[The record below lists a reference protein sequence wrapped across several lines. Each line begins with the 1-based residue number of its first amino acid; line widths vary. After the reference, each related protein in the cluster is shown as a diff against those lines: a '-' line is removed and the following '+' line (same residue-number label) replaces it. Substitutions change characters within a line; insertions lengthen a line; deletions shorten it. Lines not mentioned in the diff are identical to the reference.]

1 MSVMASCIETWKK
14 LRPNVALKSI
24 MPILTDGWWS
34 ADFMIAANAWAR
46 KKLTAA
52 SWRVD
57 ETYIKI
63 RGEWTYLYHAVDR
76 ERKTLNFMLSKRS
89 DTGTVQRFFKRAI
102 GVKSIPDRIT
112 INKSGADSAGLQGL
126 MLS

>member
-1 MSVMASCIETWKK
+1 
-14 LRPNVALKSI
+14 
-24 MPILTDGWWS
+24 
-34 ADFMIAANAWAR
+34 MIAANAWAR

-102 GVKSIPDRIT
+102 GIKGIPDRIT
-112 INKSGADSAGLQGL
+112 INKSGANSAGLQGL
-126 MLS
+126 NVILKSMGSSQIIGFV